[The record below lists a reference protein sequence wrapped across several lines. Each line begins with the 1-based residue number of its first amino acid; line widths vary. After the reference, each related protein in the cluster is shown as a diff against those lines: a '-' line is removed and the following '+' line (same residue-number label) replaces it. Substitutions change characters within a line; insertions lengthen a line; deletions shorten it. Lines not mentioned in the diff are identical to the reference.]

1 MDYIVTEMTMSRFR
15 RYYEEMRPS
24 GHMHYYNANDRLR
37 SGFPGNRLKYAN
49 IPRLEVSFDVD
60 YIAFSFNPNRIVLGN
75 SAGRITFNRVE
86 KILMYSGQFC
96 GDAAYIFCK
105 DSDTVYCVQFDKYRA
120 NGKGGE
126 QSPPLCLHMCQ
137 NRLDHGLH
145 AIPSEG
151 FQSTLPVGG
160 ATAKV
165 HNYFRAPLAKK

>member
-49 IPRLEVSFDVD
+49 IPRLEVSFDID

-86 KILMYSGQFC
+86 KILRQHRTNTKIRIIQQVPNKNC
-96 GDAAYIFCK
+96 G
-105 DSDTVYCVQFDKYRA
+105 
-120 NGKGGE
+120 
-126 QSPPLCLHMCQ
+126 
-137 NRLDHGLH
+137 
-145 AIPSEG
+145 
-151 FQSTLPVGG
+151 
-160 ATAKV
+160 
-165 HNYFRAPLAKK
+165 

>member
-1 MDYIVTEMTMSRFR
+1 MTSL
-15 RYYEEMRPS
+15 YEEMRPS

-105 DSDTVYCVQFDKYRA
+105 DSDTVYCVQFDKYWA

-126 QSPPLCLHMCQ
+126 QSPPFSILVSLLQFRPLGKCICFFYIRGKPIVHRH
-137 NRLDHGLH
+137 N
-145 AIPSEG
+145 
-151 FQSTLPVGG
+151 
-160 ATAKV
+160 TA
-165 HNYFRAPLAKK
+165 L

>member
-86 KILMYSGQFC
+86 KILMYIHMYGV
-96 GDAAYIFCK
+96 K
-105 DSDTVYCVQFDKYRA
+105 V
-120 NGKGGE
+120 E
-126 QSPPLCLHMCQ
+126 QRKINHSFLLLQYH
-137 NRLDHGLH
+137 
-145 AIPSEG
+145 
-151 FQSTLPVGG
+151 
-160 ATAKV
+160 K
-165 HNYFRAPLAKK
+165 